1 LNLCQTIAYA
11 RGNNIGQEIAM
22 KRREFIALL
31 GGAAAL
37 PRMAQAQQKLM
48 RFGYLASGAE
58 HSGAALLDAIRQGLR
73 ENNLIESKDY
83 FFDARWAE
91 GQYDRFPAF
100 ARELVERNATVLIVT
115 TIAGARAAQR
125 ATTTIPIVMASM
137 NDPVGS
143 GLVASL
149 ARPGGNTTGLAT
161 LNQDVTPKLLEILH
175 LMLPKAASIAVVFN
189 PANPSN
195 LAYVESTRA
204 AAGTIG
210 VVVQAFELKTPAEL
224 NSVFDKL
231 AGQKPD
237 ALLIVPDAATLD
249 LSDRIAT
256 LALRDR
262 IPILS
267 TAPELTAAGGL
278 VSYGVSRRENY
289 RRSGYFIRKILDGN
303 KPADLPIEQPT
314 KILLSLNLKTAKILG
329 ISVPDAIHVRADEVI
344 E

>member
-1 LNLCQTIAYA
+1 MN
-11 RGNNIGQEIAM
+11 M
-22 KRREFIALL
+22 KRRAFIRLV
-31 GGAAAL
+31 GAAAVVWPL
-37 PRMAQAQQKLM
+37 GVGAQQKLM

-58 HSGAALLDAIRQGLR
+58 ASGAPLLDAIKQGLG
-73 ENNLIESKDY
+73 ENNLIEGKDY
-83 FFDARWAE
+83 LFDVRWAE

-100 ARELVERNATVLIVT
+100 ARELVEQNATVLIVT

-161 LNQDVTPKLLEILH
+161 LNQDVTPKLMEILH
-175 LMLPKAASIAVVFN
+175 VLLPKAISIAVLFN

-195 LAYVESTRA
+195 LAYVDSTRT

-210 VVVQAFELKTPAEL
+210 VAVQAFELKTSAEL
-224 NSVFDKL
+224 NAIFDKL
-231 AGQKPD
+231 AAQKPD
-237 ALLIVPDAATLD
+237 ALLVVSDAATLD
-249 LSDRIAT
+249 LSDRIAA
-256 LALRDR
+256 LSLRDR
-262 IPILS
+262 IPVLA

-289 RRSGYFIRKILDGN
+289 RRAGYFIRKILDGM
-303 KPADLPIEQPT
+303 KPADLPVEQPT
-314 KILLSLNLKTAKILG
+314 KILLSINLKTARAFGLSI
-329 ISVPDAIHVRADEVI
+329 PDAILVRADEVI

>member
-1 LNLCQTIAYA
+1 MD
-11 RGNNIGQEIAM
+11 M
-22 KRREFIALL
+22 KRRAFIRMV
-31 GGAAAL
+31 GAAAL
-37 PRMAQAQQKLM
+37 VWPLGVGAQQKLM

-58 HSGAALLDAIRQGLR
+58 ASGAPLLDAIKQGLR
-73 ENNLIESKDY
+73 ENNLIEGKDY
-83 FFDARWAE
+83 LFDVRWAE

-100 ARELVERNATVLIVT
+100 ARELVEQNATVLIVT

-161 LNQDVTPKLLEILH
+161 LNQDVTPKLMEILH
-175 LMLPKAASIAVVFN
+175 VLLPKSTSIAVLFN

-195 LAYVESTRA
+195 LAYLDSTRIA
-204 AAGTIG
+204 ASTIG
-210 VVVQAFELKTPAEL
+210 VAVQAFELKTPAEL
-224 NSVFDKL
+224 NAVFDRL
-231 AGQKPD
+231 AAQKPD
-237 ALLIVPDAATLD
+237 ALLVVPDAATLD
-249 LSDRIAT
+249 LSDRIAA
-256 LALRDR
+256 LSLRDR
-262 IPILS
+262 IPVLA

-289 RRSGYFIRKILDGN
+289 RRSGYFIRKILDGM
-303 KPADLPIEQPT
+303 KPADLPVEQPT
-314 KILLSLNLKTAKILG
+314 KILLSINLKTARAFGLSI
-329 ISVPDAIHVRADEVI
+329 PDAILVRADEVI